1 MILDYPYIE
10 VYMPNDIKYITDNY
24 INRNRREIIKEYQE
38 EYPESEAHLVTIM
51 NVWDNA
57 LKGKDFGKQHIR
69 GIKSLTQILFWE
81 QKNLDVDVHN
91 KILKVLNPKYIKEE
105 LVRRNLH
112 WRDVYEEDK
121 EHLYTFSG
129 SSIRNLFNDN
139 KKAKPSWDIVT
150 YLTKY
155 LIEFD
160 NNLLDLP
167 KDKGVRWDIDEWRR
181 TSKIKVKQS
190 WEEEKD

>member
-1 MILDYPYIE
+1 MARLLLKESNPEKYVTTLKTGQLKRGESTELSADNIVAFLGLNNWE
-10 VYMPNDIKYITDNY
+10 VTLTEEEVNGLNDKKLALAQRLLGLRSKEETIKYITDNY

-91 KILKVLNPKYIKEE
+91 KILKILNPKYIKEE
-105 LVRRNLH
+105 L
-112 WRDVYEEDK
+112 
-121 EHLYTFSG
+121 
-129 SSIRNLFNDN
+129 
-139 KKAKPSWDIVT
+139 
-150 YLTKY
+150 
-155 LIEFD
+155 D
-160 NNLLDLP
+160 NN
-167 KDKGVRWDIDEWRR
+167 DK
-181 TSKIKVKQS
+181 KN
-190 WEEEKD
+190 